1 MVVCFQKRSPS
12 AQSHHVKQQNAD
24 AHQHRLMREID
35 HKAVSAQKAE
45 RAQTSA
51 KKLLR
56 PEPAHDVPQET
67 AEEKHKN
74 PLNNAHG
81 GVLYTLCDTI
91 SGVAGASYGG
101 GGATVQSSVS
111 FLRPATGG
119 LLTCRARVRKDG
131 RKLIWVDC
139 SVTGEDGKELCT
151 GQFLYMQ
158 MPGIAHFGI
167 EKEAPAGT
175 E

>member
-1 MVVCFQKRSPS
+1 MEKTLEEM
-12 AQSHHVKQQNAD
+12 NW
-24 AHQHRLMREID
+24 
-35 HKAVSAQKAE
+35 E
-45 RAQTSA
+45 RASGLVNGTGFA
-51 KKLLR
+51 RDVGIRLTKL
-56 PEPAHDVPQET
+56 EPGC
-67 AEEKHKN
+67 AEGTLMLTEKHKN

-111 FLRPATGG
+111 FLRPAEGG
-119 LLTCRARVRKDG
+119 LLTCRASVRKEG
-131 RKLIWVDC
+131 KKLIWVDC
-139 SVTGEDGKELCT
+139 AVTGEAGKELCT

-167 EKEAPAGT
+167 QKEGQIY

>member
-1 MVVCFQKRSPS
+1 MEKTL
-12 AQSHHVKQQNAD
+12 AQENW
-24 AHQHRLMREID
+24 
-35 HKAVSAQKAE
+35 E
-45 RAQTSA
+45 RASGLVNGTGFA
-51 KKLLR
+51 RDVGIRLTYL
-56 PEPAHDVPQET
+56 EPGH
-67 AEEKHKN
+67 AEGTLMLVEKHKN

-119 LLTCRARVRKDG
+119 LLTCRAYVRKDG
-131 RKLIWVDC
+131 KKLIWVDC
-139 SVTGEDGKELCT
+139 AVTGEDGKELCT

-167 EKEAPAGT
+167 RKEGQT
-175 E
+175 YE

>member
-1 MVVCFQKRSPS
+1 MEKTL
-12 AQSHHVKQQNAD
+12 AEQNW
-24 AHQHRLMREID
+24 
-35 HKAVSAQKAE
+35 E
-45 RAQTSA
+45 RASGLVNGTGFA
-51 KKLLR
+51 RDVGIRLTRL
-56 PEPAHDVPQET
+56 EPGC
-67 AEEKHKN
+67 AEGTLMLGEKHKN

-119 LLTCRARVRKDG
+119 LLTCRACVRKDG
-131 RKLIWVDC
+131 KKLIWVDC
-139 SVTGEDGKELCT
+139 AVTGEDGKELCT

-167 EKEAPAGT
+167 RKEGQSY

>member
-1 MVVCFQKRSPS
+1 MEKTLD
-12 AQSHHVKQQNAD
+12 QQNW
-24 AHQHRLMREID
+24 
-35 HKAVSAQKAE
+35 E
-45 RAQTSA
+45 RASGLVNGTGFA
-51 KKLLR
+51 RDVGIRLTYL
-56 PEPAHDVPQET
+56 EPGR
-67 AEEKHKN
+67 AEGTLMLSEKHKN
-74 PLNNAHG
+74 PMNNAHG

-119 LLTCRARVRKDG
+119 LLTCRASVRKDG
-131 RKLIWVDC
+131 KKLIWVDC
-139 SVTGEDGKELCT
+139 AVTGEEGKELCT

-167 EKEAPAGT
+167 RKEGQIY

>member
-1 MVVCFQKRSPS
+1 MEKTLEEM
-12 AQSHHVKQQNAD
+12 NW
-24 AHQHRLMREID
+24 
-35 HKAVSAQKAE
+35 E
-45 RAQTSA
+45 RASGLVNGTGFA
-51 KKLLR
+51 RDVGITLTKLG
-56 PEPAHDVPQET
+56 PGC
-67 AEEKHKN
+67 AEGTLMLTEKHKN

-111 FLRPATGG
+111 FLRPAVSG
-119 LLTCRARVRKDG
+119 LLTCRASVRKDG
-131 RKLIWVDC
+131 KKLIWVDC
-139 SVTGEDGKELCT
+139 AVTSEEGKELCT

-167 EKEAPAGT
+167 QKEGQIY

>member
-1 MVVCFQKRSPS
+1 MNKTLQE
-12 AQSHHVKQQNAD
+12 QNW
-24 AHQHRLMREID
+24 
-35 HKAVSAQKAE
+35 E
-45 RAQTSA
+45 RASSLVNDSGFAQEVGIRLTRLEPGYTEGT
-51 KKLLR
+51 LLM
-56 PEPAHDVPQET
+56 
-67 AEEKHKN
+67 EEKHKN

-167 EKEAPAGT
+167 EKEAPAGK

>member
-1 MVVCFQKRSPS
+1 MEKTL
-12 AQSHHVKQQNAD
+12 AEQNW
-24 AHQHRLMREID
+24 
-35 HKAVSAQKAE
+35 E
-45 RAQTSA
+45 RASGLVNGTGFA
-51 KKLLR
+51 R
-56 PEPAHDVPQET
+56 DVGIRLTRLAPGY
-67 AEEKHKN
+67 AEGTLMICEKHKN

-119 LLTCRARVRKDG
+119 LLTCRATVRKDG
-131 RKLIWVDC
+131 KKLIWVDC
-139 SVTGEDGKELCT
+139 AVTGEDGKELCT

-167 EKEAPAGT
+167 RKEGQSY